1 MSLVNAAVVV
11 NGRVAKCIEVRHGW
25 AVVCWIDHRDR
36 IVIREVPASALVK
49 FSEAVRPRSL
59 WPDVNMAP
67 DDIKQE
73 ERAARRNRR
82 RVAA

>member
-1 MSLVNAAVVV
+1 MSLVNCAVVHA
-11 NGRVAKCIEVRHGW
+11 GRVAKCVEVRHGW
-25 AVVCWIDHRDR
+25 ATVVWIDHRDR
-36 IVIREVPASALVK
+36 IVTREVPASALVK

-67 DDIKQE
+67 DDIKNE

-82 RVAA
+82 RTA